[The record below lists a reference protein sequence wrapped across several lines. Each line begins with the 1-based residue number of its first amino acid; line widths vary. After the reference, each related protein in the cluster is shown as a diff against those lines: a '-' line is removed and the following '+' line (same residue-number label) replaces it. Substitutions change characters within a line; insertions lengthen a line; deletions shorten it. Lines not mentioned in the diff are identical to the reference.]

1 MKRIRCAIYTRKSSD
16 EGLEQDFNSLD
27 AQFEA
32 CLAYILS
39 QASEGWNA
47 VSTRYDDGGVS
58 GGTLERPALK
68 RLLKDIA
75 SGLIDTVVV
84 YKIDRLTRS
93 LLDFAKLVE
102 AFDKADTS
110 FVSITQSF
118 NTTTSMGR
126 LTLNMLLSFA
136 QFEREVTAERIRD
149 KIAASKAKGMWMGGT
164 PPLGYAADGRSLKI
178 VDEHAKL
185 VRDIYCRYIRL
196 GSVRLLEEQLHADG
210 ISVPART
217 AGTGKVTGGGK
228 FLRGQ
233 LYTILDNPIYKGE
246 IRHGKKTYA
255 GLHQA
260 IIDPDL
266 WEQVQLKRRDNVR
279 GHRSQYMAS
288 HQSLLAGKLF
298 DEDDR
303 PLIAVHA
310 SKGPKR
316 YRYYVSQYLHHK
328 TSDAPGWRIPAKEVE
343 GLIGLKLQEMLRD
356 PIGMLGQMQL
366 AMPAP
371 TCIAKL
377 LEHGASVAGQMEGPS
392 SGVVPKLVTKATIC
406 DNAITVGLS
415 VTETARLLKMEL
427 PSAER
432 QHTFHIAAKLT
443 RSGVA
448 MKLVQQNGA
457 APVKGVAV
465 DTLLKTIAR
474 GNALWQR
481 LQSQE
486 LSVTE
491 LAEVEGMTVSYLTR
505 LLRLAFLDPWIVA
518 QIIAGRQPATLD
530 ARKLTLSGELPMRW
544 NHQRKFAGFSTVA

>member
-32 CLAYILS
+32 CSAYILS

-47 VSTRYDDGGVS
+47 VPTRYDDGGVS

-93 LLDFAKLVE
+93 LLDFAKLVD

-178 VDEHAKL
+178 IAEHAEL
-185 VRDIYCRYIRL
+185 IRDIYRRYLKL
-196 GSVRLLEEQLHADG
+196 GSVRLLEDQLDTDG
-210 ISVPART
+210 ISVPERT
-217 AGTGKVTGGGK
+217 AGTGKITGGGK

-233 LYTILDNPIYKGE
+233 LYTILDNPIYKGD
-246 IRHGKKTYA
+246 IKHGKKTYP

-279 GHRSQYMAS
+279 GHRSQYLAS

-298 DEDDR
+298 DEVGR

-310 SKGPKR
+310 NKGTKR
-316 YRYYVSQYLHHK
+316 YRYYVSRHLHHK
-328 TSDAPGWRIPAKEVE
+328 TSGAPGWRIPAKEVE
-343 GLIGLKLQEMLRD
+343 GLISLKLQEMLQD

-371 TCIAKL
+371 TCVASL
-377 LEHGASVAGQMEGPS
+377 LDHSASVAHQMEGLS
-392 SGVVPKLVTKATIC
+392 SGVIPELVTKAVVS
-406 DNAITVGLS
+406 DNSITVQLS
-415 VTETARLLKMEL
+415 VTETARLLKIDL

-432 QHTFHIAAKLT
+432 QHSVHITAKLT

-448 MKLVQQNGA
+448 MKLVQQNGT
-457 APVKGVAV
+457 APVKGAAV

-481 LQSQE
+481 LQSE
-486 LSVTE
+486 NTTVTE
-491 LAEVEGMTVSYLTR
+491 LAKIEEMSVSYLTR
-505 LLRLAFLDPWIVA
+505 VLRLAFLDPWIVE

-544 NHQRKFAGFSTVA
+544 NHQRKFAGFSATR